1 MIRDITDTRILKTK
15 MAKEL
20 YTTQQIHRVITGAGI
35 DIEAE
40 YGTDY
45 IIFCPYHNNNRTPAG
60 EVSKESGLFFC
71 FGCQTTRS
79 LIELIMHMTNR
90 TYFETVRFIKS
101 KETETNIEAVVNKAL
116 HQMPD
121 FVQYDELLI
130 KRLCKQAI
138 DSPRAMTYFEGRR
151 ITKESVIKFD
161 LGYSEKQDS
170 VVIPMQSPD
179 GMFIGFVARTVEG
192 KEFKNTPGLPK
203 SKILFNLHRVKA
215 SKIIYV
221 VESSFDAIRLD
232 QVGFPA
238 VATLGANVSSSQI
251 ELLKRYFTG
260 VVLVA
265 DNDEAGAIMSER
277 LTEKMGNLVTV
288 ISPDK
293 KYKDIGDMT
302 DDEIRKLEFQF
313 DNVIDSMLK

>member
-1 MIRDITDTRILKTK
+1 

-20 YTTQQIHRVITGAGI
+20 YTTQQIHRVLTGAGI

-79 LIELIMHMTNR
+79 LIELIMHMTSR

-101 KETETNIEAVVNKAL
+101 KETETDIEAVINKAL
-116 HQMPD
+116 HQLPD

-130 KRLCKQAI
+130 KRLNKQAL

-151 ITKESVIKFD
+151 LTKESVIKFD
-161 LGYSEKQDS
+161 LGFSEKQDS

-179 GMFIGFVARTVEG
+179 GMSIGFVARTIEG

-215 SKIIYV
+215 SKIVYV

-265 DNDEAGAIMSER
+265 DNDDAGIIMAEK
-277 LTEKMGNLVTV
+277 LTEKMGNLVT
-288 ISPDK
+288 IIRPDK
-293 KYKDIGDMT
+293 RYKDIGDMT
-302 DDEIRKLEFQF
+302 DDEIRTLEFQF

>member
-1 MIRDITDTRILKTK
+1 MTS
-15 MAKEL
+15 M
-20 YTTQQIHRVITGAGI
+20 YTTQQIHRVLTGAGI

-79 LIELIMHMTNR
+79 LIELIMHMTSR

-101 KETETNIEAVVNKAL
+101 KETETDIEAVINKAL
-116 HQMPD
+116 HQIPD

-130 KRLCKQAI
+130 KRLNKQAL

-151 ITKESVIKFD
+151 LTRDSVVKFD

-179 GMFIGFVARTVEG
+179 GMSIGFVARTIEG

-215 SKIIYV
+215 SKIVYV

-260 VVLVA
+260 IILVA
-265 DNDEAGAIMSER
+265 DNDDAGSIMAER
-277 LTEKMGNLVTV
+277 LTEKMRNLVT
-288 ISPDK
+288 IIRPDK

-302 DDEIRKLEFQF
+302 DDEIRTLEFQF

>member
-1 MIRDITDTRILKTK
+1 

-20 YTTQQIHRVITGAGI
+20 YTTQQIHRVLTGAGI

-90 TYFETVRFIKS
+90 TYFETIRFIKS
-101 KETETNIEAVVNKAL
+101 KETETDIESVINKAL
-116 HQMPD
+116 HHIPD

-130 KRLCKQAI
+130 KRLNKQAL
-138 DSPRAMTYFEGRR
+138 DSPRAMNYFESRK
-151 ITKESVIKFD
+151 ITKESVVKFD
-161 LGYSEKQDS
+161 LGFSEKQDS

-179 GMFIGFVARTVEG
+179 GMSIGFVARTIEG

-215 SKIIYV
+215 SKTVYV

-260 VVLVA
+260 IVLVA
-265 DNDEAGAIMSER
+265 DNDEAGTIMSER
-277 LTEKMGNLVTV
+277 LTEKMGNLVTIV
-288 ISPDK
+288 KPDQG
-293 KYKDIGDMT
+293 YKDIGDMT
-302 DDEIRKLEFQF
+302 DDQIRKLEFQF

>member
-1 MIRDITDTRILKTK
+1 MV
-15 MAKEL
+15 KEL
-20 YTTQQIHRVITGAGI
+20 YTTQQIHRVLTGAGI
-35 DIEAE
+35 EIEAE

-90 TYFETVRFIKS
+90 TYFETARFIKS
-101 KETETNIEAVVNKAL
+101 KETETDIEAVINKAL
-116 HQMPD
+116 HQLPD

-130 KRLCKQAI
+130 KRLNKQAL

-151 ITKESVIKFD
+151 LTKESVIKFD
-161 LGYSEKQDS
+161 LGFSEKQDS

-179 GMFIGFVARTVEG
+179 GMSIGFVARTIEG

-215 SKIIYV
+215 SKIVYV

-265 DNDEAGAIMSER
+265 DNDDAGMIMAER
-277 LTEKMGNLVTV
+277 LTEKMGNLVT
-288 ISPDK
+288 IIRPDK

-302 DDEIRKLEFQF
+302 DDEIRTLEFQF

>member
-1 MIRDITDTRILKTK
+1 MV
-15 MAKEL
+15 KEL
-20 YTTQQIHRVITGAGI
+20 YATQQIHRVLTGAGI

-79 LIELIMHMTNR
+79 LIELIMHMTSR

-179 GMFIGFVARTVEG
+179 GMSIGFVARTVEG

-215 SKIIYV
+215 SKIVYV

>member
-1 MIRDITDTRILKTK
+1 

-20 YTTQQIHRVITGAGI
+20 YTTQQIHRVLTGAGI

-79 LIELIMHMTNR
+79 LIELIMHMTSR

-101 KETETNIEAVVNKAL
+101 KETETDIEAVINKAL
-116 HQMPD
+116 HQLPD

-130 KRLCKQAI
+130 KRLNKQAL

-151 ITKESVIKFD
+151 LTRESVIKFD

-179 GMFIGFVARTVEG
+179 GMSIGFVARTIEG

-215 SKIIYV
+215 SKIVYV

-265 DNDEAGAIMSER
+265 DNDDAGMIMAER
-277 LTEKMGNLVTV
+277 LTEKMGNLVT
-288 ISPDK
+288 IIRPDK

-302 DDEIRKLEFQF
+302 DDEIRTLEFQF

>member
-1 MIRDITDTRILKTK
+1 

-20 YTTQQIHRVITGAGI
+20 YTTQQIHRVLTGAGI

-79 LIELIMHMTNR
+79 LVELIMHMTSR

-101 KETETNIEAVVNKAL
+101 KETETDIKAVINKAL

-130 KRLCKQAI
+130 KRLNKQAL

-151 ITKESVIKFD
+151 LTRESVIKFD
-161 LGYSEKQDS
+161 LGFSEKQDS

-179 GMFIGFVARTVEG
+179 GMSIGFVARTIEG

-215 SKIIYV
+215 SKIVYV

-265 DNDEAGAIMSER
+265 DNDDAGMIMAER
-277 LTEKMGNLVTV
+277 LTEKMGNLVT
-288 ISPDK
+288 IIRPDK

-302 DDEIRKLEFQF
+302 DDEIRTLEFQF

>member
-1 MIRDITDTRILKTK
+1 

-20 YTTQQIHRVITGAGI
+20 YTTQQIHRVLTGAGI

-79 LIELIMHMTNR
+79 LVELIMHMTSR

-101 KETETNIEAVVNKAL
+101 KETETDIEAVINKAL
-116 HQMPD
+116 HQIPD

-130 KRLCKQAI
+130 KRLNKQAL

-151 ITKESVIKFD
+151 LTRESVIKFD

-179 GMFIGFVARTVEG
+179 GMSIGFVARTIEG

-215 SKIIYV
+215 SKIVYV

>member
-1 MIRDITDTRILKTK
+1 

-130 KRLCKQAI
+130 KRLCRQAI

-151 ITKESVIKFD
+151 LTKESVIKFD

-179 GMFIGFVARTVEG
+179 GMSIGFVARTIEG

-215 SKIIYV
+215 SKIVYV

>member
-1 MIRDITDTRILKTK
+1 LIRDITDTRILKTK

-20 YTTQQIHRVITGAGI
+20 YTTQQIHRVLTGAGI

-79 LIELIMHMTNR
+79 LIELIMHMTGR

-101 KETETNIEAVVNKAL
+101 KETETDIEAVVNKAL
-116 HQMPD
+116 HHLPD

-130 KRLCKQAI
+130 KRLNKQALE
-138 DSPRAMTYFEGRR
+138 SPRAMTYFEGRR
-151 ITKESVIKFD
+151 LTKESVVKFD

-179 GMFIGFVARTVEG
+179 GMSIGFVARTIEG

-215 SKIIYV
+215 SKIVYV

>member
-1 MIRDITDTRILKTK
+1 

-20 YTTQQIHRVITGAGI
+20 YTTQQIHRVLTGAGI

-151 ITKESVIKFD
+151 ITKESVVKFD

-179 GMFIGFVARTVEG
+179 GMSIGFVARTIEG

-215 SKIIYV
+215 SKIVYV

>member
-1 MIRDITDTRILKTK
+1 

-20 YTTQQIHRVITGAGI
+20 YTTQQIHRVLTGAGI

-79 LIELIMHMTNR
+79 LIELIMHMTSR

-101 KETETNIEAVVNKAL
+101 KETETDIEAVINKAL
-116 HQMPD
+116 HQLPD

-130 KRLCKQAI
+130 KRLNKQAL

-151 ITKESVIKFD
+151 LTRESVIKFD

-179 GMFIGFVARTVEG
+179 GMSIGFVARTIEG

-215 SKIIYV
+215 SKIVYV

-265 DNDEAGAIMSER
+265 DNDDAGMIMAER
-277 LTEKMGNLVTV
+277 LTEKMGNLVT
-288 ISPDK
+288 IIRPDK
-293 KYKDIGDMT
+293 RYKDIGDMT
-302 DDEIRKLEFQF
+302 DDEIRTLEFQF

>member
-1 MIRDITDTRILKTK
+1 

-20 YTTQQIHRVITGAGI
+20 YTTQQIHRVLTGAGI

-79 LIELIMHMTNR
+79 LVELIMHMTSR

-101 KETETNIEAVVNKAL
+101 KETETDIEAVINKAL
-116 HQMPD
+116 HQIPD

-130 KRLCKQAI
+130 KRLNKQAL

-151 ITKESVIKFD
+151 LTRESVIKFD

-179 GMFIGFVARTVEG
+179 GMSIGFVARTIEG

-215 SKIIYV
+215 SKIVYV

-265 DNDEAGAIMSER
+265 DNDDAGMIMAER
-277 LTEKMGNLVTV
+277 LTEKMGNLVT
-288 ISPDK
+288 IIRPDK

-302 DDEIRKLEFQF
+302 DDEIRTLEFQF

>member
-1 MIRDITDTRILKTK
+1 

-20 YTTQQIHRVITGAGI
+20 YTTQQIHRVLNGAGI
-35 DIEAE
+35 EIEAE

-79 LIELIMHMTNR
+79 LIELIMHMTGR
-90 TYFETVRFIKS
+90 TYFETIRFIKS
-101 KETETNIEAVVNKAL
+101 KETETDIEAVINKAL

-130 KRLCKQAI
+130 KRLNKQALE
-138 DSPRAMTYFEGRR
+138 SPRAMSYFEGRR
-151 ITKESVIKFD
+151 LTKESVIKFD
-161 LGYSEKQDS
+161 LGFSEKQDS

-179 GMFIGFVARTVEG
+179 GMSIGFVARTIEG

-215 SKIIYV
+215 SKTVYV

-260 VVLVA
+260 IILVA
-265 DNDEAGAIMSER
+265 DNDDAGSIMAER
-277 LTEKMGNLVTV
+277 LTEKMRNLVT
-288 ISPDK
+288 IIRPDK

-302 DDEIRKLEFQF
+302 DDEIKTLEFQF

>member
-1 MIRDITDTRILKTK
+1 

-20 YTTQQIHRVITGAGI
+20 YTTQQIHRVLSGAGI

-79 LIELIMHMTNR
+79 LIELIMHMTGR

-101 KETETNIEAVVNKAL
+101 KETETDIEAVINKAL

-130 KRLCKQAI
+130 KRLNKQALE
-138 DSPRAMTYFEGRR
+138 SPRAMSYFEGRR
-151 ITKESVIKFD
+151 LTKESVVKFD
-161 LGYSEKQDS
+161 LGFSEKQDS

-179 GMFIGFVARTVEG
+179 GMSIGFVARTIEG

-215 SKIIYV
+215 SKTVYV

-260 VVLVA
+260 VLLVA
-265 DNDEAGAIMSER
+265 DNDEAGIIMAEK

-288 ISPDK
+288 ITPDK
-293 KYKDIGDMT
+293 GYKDIGDMT
-302 DDEIRKLEFQF
+302 DDQIRKLEFQF

>member
-1 MIRDITDTRILKTK
+1 MV
-15 MAKEL
+15 KEL
-20 YTTQQIHRVITGAGI
+20 YTTQQIHRVLTGAGI
-35 DIEAE
+35 EIEAE

-79 LIELIMHMTNR
+79 LTELIMHMTNR

-151 ITKESVIKFD
+151 LTKESVIKFD

-179 GMFIGFVARTVEG
+179 GMSIGFVARTIEG

-215 SKIIYV
+215 SKIVYV

-260 VVLVA
+260 IILVA
-265 DNDEAGAIMSER
+265 DNDDAGSIMAER
-277 LTEKMGNLVTV
+277 LTEKMRNLVT
-288 ISPDK
+288 IIRPDK

-302 DDEIRKLEFQF
+302 DDEIRTLEFQF

>member
-1 MIRDITDTRILKTK
+1 MV
-15 MAKEL
+15 KEL

-151 ITKESVIKFD
+151 LTKESVIKFD

-179 GMFIGFVARTVEG
+179 GMSIGFVARTIEG

-203 SKILFNLHRVKA
+203 SKILINLHRVKA
-215 SKIIYV
+215 SKIVYV

>member
-1 MIRDITDTRILKTK
+1 MKTTSKDIYTK
-15 MAKEL
+15 
-20 YTTQQIHRVITGAGI
+20 QQIHRVLTGAGI
-35 DIEAE
+35 EIEAE

-60 EVSKESGLFFC
+60 EVSKDSGLFFC

-79 LIELIMHMTNR
+79 LTELIMHMTNR
-90 TYFETVRFIKS
+90 TYFEAVRFIKS
-101 KETETNIEAVVNKAL
+101 KEVETNIESLVNKTL
-116 HQMPD
+116 HAAPD

-130 KRLCKQAI
+130 KRLNKQALE
-138 DSPRAMTYFEGRR
+138 SPRAMTYFEGRR
-151 ITKESVIKFD
+151 ITKESIAKFD
-161 LGYSEKQDS
+161 LGYSDKQDS
-170 VVIPMQSPD
+170 VIIPMQSPD
-179 GMFIGFVARTVEG
+179 GMTIGFVARTIEG

-215 SKIIYV
+215 SKTIYV

-251 ELLKRYFTG
+251 ELLRKYFNQI
-260 VVLVA
+260 VLIA
-265 DNDEAGAIMSER
+265 DNDEAGQIMADRLSE
-277 LTEKMGNLVTV
+277 KIGNLLTV
-288 ISPDK
+288 VHPDK

-302 DDEIRKLEFQF
+302 DDEIKTLKLSF
-313 DNVIDSMLK
+313 DNVIDAMLK